1 MGRNPFRLKQVSVRL
16 KAERP
21 LLSETPVKNPEDA
34 ARLVKELVSDFDREA
49 VCIISLKNDL
59 SPINFSICS
68 IGSLNLA
75 LVEPRELIKT
85 LCLSNATSFLML
97 HNHPGGSLSPSSQD
111 VEITDR
117 MSRLGSLLH
126 IPMVDHVI
134 VASGTNRYFSFKNQ
148 GILTFPEP
156 KMETDYRNIHIT
168 DIVAVSAPHTPGQLD
183 TYEVRF
189 VNRNPIQI
197 QIYNGNDG
205 QGAPGSADPKMDGT
219 AAPGAAQAYSREDHV
234 HPVDTSRQAVVKKFN
249 NQ

>member
-97 HNHPGGSLSPSSQD
+97 HLCK
-111 VEITDR
+111 
-117 MSRLGSLLH
+117 
-126 IPMVDHVI
+126 
-134 VASGTNRYFSFKNQ
+134 A
-148 GILTFPEP
+148 
-156 KMETDYRNIHIT
+156 
-168 DIVAVSAPHTPGQLD
+168 
-183 TYEVRF
+183 
-189 VNRNPIQI
+189 
-197 QIYNGNDG
+197 
-205 QGAPGSADPKMDGT
+205 
-219 AAPGAAQAYSREDHV
+219 
-234 HPVDTSRQAVVKKFN
+234 
-249 NQ
+249 

>member
-1 MGRNPFRLKQVSVRL
+1 MVMGRNPFRLKQVSVRL

-117 MSRLGSLLH
+117 MARLGSLLH

-168 DIVAVSAPHTPGQLD
+168 DIVAAEGKEKTEEELVAKLATSGMEDEELDEEEAPSFCL
-183 TYEVRF
+183 
-189 VNRNPIQI
+189 
-197 QIYNGNDG
+197 
-205 QGAPGSADPKMDGT
+205 S
-219 AAPGAAQAYSREDHV
+219 
-234 HPVDTSRQAVVKKFN
+234 
-249 NQ
+249 

>member
-134 VASGTNRYFSFKNQ
+134 VAS
-148 GILTFPEP
+148 
-156 KMETDYRNIHIT
+156 
-168 DIVAVSAPHTPGQLD
+168 DIVAAEGEEKTEEELVAKLATSGMEDEEPDEEETPSFCL
-183 TYEVRF
+183 
-189 VNRNPIQI
+189 
-197 QIYNGNDG
+197 
-205 QGAPGSADPKMDGT
+205 S
-219 AAPGAAQAYSREDHV
+219 
-234 HPVDTSRQAVVKKFN
+234 
-249 NQ
+249 